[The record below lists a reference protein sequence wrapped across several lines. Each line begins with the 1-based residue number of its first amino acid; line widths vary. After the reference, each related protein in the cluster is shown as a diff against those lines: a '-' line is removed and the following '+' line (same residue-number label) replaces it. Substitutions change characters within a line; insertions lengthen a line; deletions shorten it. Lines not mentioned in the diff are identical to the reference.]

1 MVLSARLRL
10 VGAVVLTCALFE
22 ASSLEGSR
30 PAAGHVRTYYIAAD
44 TVSWDY
50 VPGGV
55 DEITGR
61 PFADTAFFAKSPP
74 RPVST
79 RYLKALYREYTDS
92 TFTTLKPRPPAWQ
105 HLGFLGPLIRATVDD
120 TIKVI
125 FRNNTDHPC
134 SIHPHGVFYHKD
146 SEGAPYEDGTSSA
159 DKADDAVPPGGTHV
173 YVWRVPE
180 RAGPGPADP
189 SSILWMYHSHT
200 DEVRDVDA
208 GLIGPMI
215 ITARGRARPDGT
227 PVDVDRE
234 FVTGFIQDEEQDSWY
249 AARNLRPP
257 PPGDRPIANPSIPQD
272 IYPYFVKFTIN
283 GFIHGTLPLAS
294 LTMHKGER
302 ARWYVFASTNDFD
315 FHTPHWH
322 GNTVLIGRMRT
333 DVTFVGAMQMVVA
346 DMVPDNI
353 GTWLYHCHISF
364 HLAEG
369 MQARYAVMDRL
380 GAK

>member
-10 VGAVVLTCALFE
+10 VGAAVLTCALFE

-92 TFTTLKPRPPAWQ
+92 PFTTLKPRPPAWQ

-120 TIKVI
+120 TIQVI

-146 SEGAPYEDGTSSA
+146 SEGAPYNDGTSGN
-159 DKADDAVPPGGTHV
+159 DKADDGDTPG
-173 YVWRVPE
+173 
-180 RAGPGPADP
+180 
-189 SSILWMYHSHT
+189 
-200 DEVRDVDA
+200 
-208 GLIGPMI
+208 
-215 ITARGRARPDGT
+215 
-227 PVDVDRE
+227 
-234 FVTGFIQDEEQDSWY
+234 
-249 AARNLRPP
+249 
-257 PPGDRPIANPSIPQD
+257 
-272 IYPYFVKFTIN
+272 
-283 GFIHGTLPLAS
+283 
-294 LTMHKGER
+294 
-302 ARWYVFASTNDFD
+302 
-315 FHTPHWH
+315 
-322 GNTVLIGRMRT
+322 
-333 DVTFVGAMQMVVA
+333 
-346 DMVPDNI
+346 
-353 GTWLYHCHISF
+353 
-364 HLAEG
+364 
-369 MQARYAVMDRL
+369 
-380 GAK
+380 